1 MIIQAVQKILLS
13 PWTWRQALTGR
24 PNDLNASISDLFVW
38 RNSAEWQTSFEL
50 IDIPRLFVD
59 SEGDANTVVKLVFF
73 DSSGQQFLSEEIL
86 VPPAMRQTINL
97 ASYLRGTNEEMGTFA
112 VFHKS
117 VPLAISLMGSYL
129 AERGYVSYRYQ
140 EAPLRSYV
148 HGNLDAIARNTNGQL
163 QLLGGSSF
171 FRRQYSMQFE
181 LTPGSQYQLCIVN
194 PTASEQKYIG
204 RLVSINGGRTLCS
217 HPFRLAPG
225 GVHALT
231 FHNEVKE
238 HARVIVESRVIM
250 ARPLVFSIQN
260 FKLDVFH
267 G

>member
-1 MIIQAVQKILLS
+1 MIIQVVEKILRS

-24 PNDLNASISDLFVW
+24 PNDLNAPISDLFVW

-73 DSSGQQFLSEEIL
+73 DSSGQQFLSEEIVVL
-86 VPPAMRQTINL
+86 PAIRQTINL
-97 ASYLRGTNEEMGTFA
+97 ASYLRGANEEIGTFA

-117 VPLAISLMGSYL
+117 VPLAITSMGSYL

-140 EAPLRSYV
+140 GAPLRSYV
-148 HGNLDAIARNTNGQL
+148 HGNLDAIAQNTDGQL
-163 QLLGGSSF
+163 QVLGGSSF
-171 FRRQYSMQFE
+171 FQRQYRMQFE

-194 PTASEQKYIG
+194 PTASEQKCVG
-204 RLVSINGGRTLCS
+204 RLVSIDGGRTLCS
-217 HPFRLAPG
+217 HPFKLAPG
-225 GVHALT
+225 GVHELT
-231 FHNEVKE
+231 FQNEVKE
-238 HARVIVESRVIM
+238 HARVIIESHIIM
-250 ARPLVFSIQN
+250 ARPLVFNIQN
-260 FKLDVFH
+260 SKMDVFH